1 MKLGTAKR
9 FVNTFCISDKLSHT
23 KIEKATLL
31 ILILA
36 LQLVVNPLHYNQ
48 TVKVP
53 VNRNM
58 TWIII
63 NSFFLLIL
71 VISIE
76 YFIFRYFL
84 LILFL
89 NFRWILTFSDRQ
101 KWLILYLWV
110 KKHISLLF
118 CLFIFCNIKWF
129 IQASSDGWDR
139 NSYLLSTDWFL
150 NTSVSALL
158 SISCISFYQF
168 IQSVRLWRSRTC
180 SNKPT
185 FKIEIRYMIYHISST
200 IVTLNVTFCR

>member
-139 NSYLLSTDWFL
+139 NSYLLSTD
-150 NTSVSALL
+150 
-158 SISCISFYQF
+158 
-168 IQSVRLWRSRTC
+168 
-180 SNKPT
+180 
-185 FKIEIRYMIYHISST
+185 
-200 IVTLNVTFCR
+200 